1 MIRLKRMLHDAFVII
16 GYLMQTMSVNE
27 PLVGPDGPTN
37 EKNKVLVDE
46 FHPKYVR
53 LDNHDLIAHC

>member
-1 MIRLKRMLHDAFVII
+1 MLHDAFVII
-16 GYLMQTMSVNE
+16 GYLMQTMSINE

-46 FHPKYVR
+46 FHPKYMR